1 MTVKANAPETFE
13 TLSTINWNRDA
24 TGSLEQE
31 ITKAHGRIE
40 RRRIQTMT
48 PLRGTANYPH
58 LSQICRIQRERE
70 MCKSGKKSTEIA
82 YGITSVPED
91 RGTPENLLAWNRS
104 HWSVENRNHRARDVN
119 FREDA
124 CVGHTTH
131 APFNGAICNS
141 IAPAIILKR
150 SHRGRELAYA
160 SPPAQIPACALT
172 HGAPASDDDEGQ
184 LARLRVLKPIAVTRE
199 TPTQSRLRKCVL
211 HRLVG
216 SAEWSFPPA
225 VGFSR
230 RHERLGIPAGPAA
243 LDARHTPPGSSAL
256 LSYPVNLM

>member
-1 MTVKANAPETFE
+1 MPCETAPGILQCGHCRF
-13 TLSTINWNRDA
+13 SA
-24 TGSLEQE
+24 TRAS
-31 ITKAHGRIE
+31 IAV
-40 RRRIQTMT
+40 
-48 PLRGTANYPH
+48 
-58 LSQICRIQRERE
+58 REALAWD
-70 MCKSGKKSTEIA
+70 SPKST
-82 YGITSVPED
+82 
-91 RGTPENLLAWNRS
+91 
-104 HWSVENRNHRARDVN
+104 
-119 FREDA
+119 
-124 CVGHTTH
+124 
-131 APFNGAICNS
+131 S
-141 IAPAIILKR
+141 IACCFCAGL
-150 SHRGRELAYA
+150 SHHRGRELAYA
-160 SPPAQIPACALT
+160 SPPAQFPACALT

>member
-1 MTVKANAPETFE
+1 MIYNDSFF
-13 TLSTINWNRDA
+13 S
-24 TGSLEQE
+24 E
-31 ITKAHGRIE
+31 I
-40 RRRIQTMT
+40 
-48 PLRGTANYPH
+48 PH
-58 LSQICRIQRERE
+58 VL
-70 MCKSGKKSTEIA
+70 
-82 YGITSVPED
+82 
-91 RGTPENLLAWNRS
+91 
-104 HWSVENRNHRARDVN
+104 H
-119 FREDA
+119 
-124 CVGHTTH
+124 
-131 APFNGAICNS
+131 
-141 IAPAIILKR
+141 
-150 SHRGRELAYA
+150 HRGRELAYA

-172 HGAPASDDDEGQ
+172 HGAPASDDDEAQ

-256 LSYPVNLM
+256 LSYPVNLMWHAFPPLSAARVLAFRILLGCGPWLHLLRKALPPVVRRFHSYYGHI

>member
-1 MTVKANAPETFE
+1 MMNFWVDPLASSTLISGRCLSRLLLPEPFGRPTGRPETRLVRKASFVRAE
-13 TLSTINWNRDA
+13 INPAR
-24 TGSLEQE
+24 S
-31 ITKAHGRIE
+31 
-40 RRRIQTMT
+40 RRQ
-48 PLRGTANYPH
+48 Y
-58 LSQICRIQRERE
+58 
-70 MCKSGKKSTEIA
+70 
-82 YGITSVPED
+82 
-91 RGTPENLLAWNRS
+91 
-104 HWSVENRNHRARDVN
+104 
-119 FREDA
+119 F
-124 CVGHTTH
+124 
-131 APFNGAICNS
+131 
-141 IAPAIILKR
+141 
-150 SHRGRELAYA
+150 HRGRELAYA

-172 HGAPASDDDEGQ
+172 HGAPASDDDEAQ